1 MTTKT
6 ESTATKKAANG
17 AKKGFDAFADM
28 FSAPAVDVNSLF
40 EFQRKN
46 VEATVEANRI
56 VFDGMKNVAQHQID
70 MAKDN
75 LAELNELASTSFME
89 KTPENGMSSGM
100 EAAQDIFRKNMTAAR
115 EAGDVAVEASQK
127 AIAVLQKRYEEG
139 VKELQASAK

>member
-1 MTTKT
+1 
-6 ESTATKKAANG
+6 
-17 AKKGFDAFADM
+17 M